1 MRNRIVKAGAGLA
14 CFLAAMGMSGPV
26 SAEGLVEIYQLAQ
39 ARDAVYESARHRL
52 DAVYTLNQQSR
63 GVLLPSIDLNGGTDR
78 SWLDVDSDPVLFP
91 GPPGAPPSSIDQS
104 GQVNNAP
111 GWNYGVQLRQ
121 PLFVAEAIFRYG
133 QAKRQVALAEVE
145 YAIARQD
152 LILRTASGY
161 FQVLQAGQALASG
174 KAELRALEQELAR
187 ARKSFEVGTVA
198 ITDVNEAQARH
209 DLVSAQVLQYE
220 NDLAVA
226 RQQLARIIGQDVPP
240 LRGPQADFPL
250 PPPDPAVQSEWT
262 ERARRSNLF
271 RVANELGVEVAHAEV
286 RARQGARLPTVFL
299 VGNYDVQ
306 ESRRPSFGG
315 EVTRTETES
324 SVVGVQLSVP
334 LFRGGLLNAQVKEA
348 AALYSQRKSDLVD
361 ATRGAEL
368 QASQA
373 FLQMNTS
380 IAQVRAFEQ
389 AVKSSVTAYQSARR
403 GREVGVRTAVD
414 VLFALQQVYVAQ
426 QNLDSARLAYLLSR
440 LNLQAAVGGL
450 EPADL
455 EKIDT
460 YLSEVGAEALPV
472 EIR

>member
-1 MRNRIVKAGAGLA
+1 MRNRIGKAGAGLA
-14 CFLAAMGMSGPV
+14 CLLAAMGLSGPA
-26 SAEGLVEIYQLAQ
+26 SAEGLVEIYRLAQ
-39 ARDAVYESARHRL
+39 TRDAAYESARHRL

-63 GVLLPSIDLNGGTDR
+63 GVLFPSIDLNGGANR
-78 SWLDVDSDPVLFP
+78 NWLDVESDPVSFP
-91 GPPGAPPSSIDQS
+91 GPPGSPPSSIDQS
-104 GQVNNAP
+104 GQVNNAT

-133 QAKRQVALAEVE
+133 QAKRQIALAEVE

-161 FQVLQAGQALASG
+161 FQVLQADQALASS
-174 KAELRALEQELAR
+174 KAERRALEQELAR

-226 RQQLARIIGQDVPP
+226 RQQLTRIIDQDVPP
-240 LRGPQADFPL
+240 LRGPRADFPL
-250 PPPDPAVQSEWT
+250 APPEPALQSEWT

-334 LFRGGLLNAQVKEA
+334 LFRGGLLDAQVKEA
-348 AALYSQRKSDLVD
+348 AALYGQRKSDLVD

-389 AVKSSVTAYQSARR
+389 AVKSSVTAYESARR

-426 QNLDSARLAYLLSR
+426 QNLDSSRLAYLLGR
-440 LNLQAAVGGL
+440 LNLQSAVGGL

-455 EKIDT
+455 ETIDA
-460 YLSEVGAEALPV
+460 YLSEAATRALPV